1 VIAAAGSGT
10 RLGAGG
16 PKALVEVAGRPLVA
30 WSLDAIAAAEMIG
43 AVVIAAPV
51 GFEDELEAVAR
62 DATVLVGASSRS
74 GSVANALA
82 RVETEIVA
90 VHDAA
95 RPLAP
100 PALFD
105 AAVEAL
111 AEDPECDG
119 VISAAPVSDTLK
131 RASGDRLRVSETV
144 DREGLW
150 AIQTPQAFRT
160 HALRGALTVDAASLE
175 AATDDAMLVE
185 AAGGSVRLHPVT
197 EFNPKVTGAAD
208 LALVEALLRGR
219 LG

>member
-1 VIAAAGSGT
+1 MIAAAGSGT

-30 WSLDAIAAAEMIG
+30 WSLDAIAAAAGIG
-43 AVVIAAPV
+43 PVVIAAPA
-51 GFEDELEAVAR
+51 GFQDELEAVAG
-62 DATVLVGASSRS
+62 DAAVVAGASSRS

-100 PALFD
+100 PSLFD
-105 AAVEAL
+105 AVVEAL
-111 AEDPECDG
+111 AADPECDG
-119 VISAAPVSDTLK
+119 VIAAAPVPDTLK
-131 RASGDRLRVSETV
+131 RASGDRHRVSETV

-150 AIQTPQAFRT
+150 AIQTPQAFRSD
-160 HALRGALTVDAASLE
+160 ALRGAFAVDAASLE
-175 AATDDAMLVE
+175 AASDDAMLVE
-185 AAGGSVRLHPVT
+185 AAGGSVRLHPVA
-197 EFNPKVTGAAD
+197 EANPKVTAAAD

-219 LG
+219 R

>member
-1 VIAAAGSGT
+1 M
-10 RLGAGG
+10 
-16 PKALVEVAGRPLVA
+16 EVAGRPLIA
-30 WSLDAIAAAEMIG
+30 WSLDAIAAAERIG
-43 AVVIAAPV
+43 PVVIAAPA
-51 GFEDELEAVAR
+51 GFEDELEAVAPE
-62 DATVLVGASSRS
+62 AAVVLGASSRS
-74 GSVANALA
+74 GSVANALS

-105 AAVEAL
+105 SVVEAL
-111 AEDPECDG
+111 AEDLGSDG
-119 VISAAPVSDTLK
+119 VIAAAPVPDTLK
-131 RASGDRLRVSETV
+131 RASGDRLRVSETL

-150 AIQTPQAFRT
+150 AIQTPQAFRSE
-160 HALRGALTVDAASLE
+160 ALRGALAVDAAVLE

-197 EFNPKVTGAAD
+197 EPNPKVTSAAD
-208 LALVEALLRGR
+208 LALVEALLRD

>member
-16 PKALVEVAGRPLVA
+16 PKALVEVAGRPLVT
-30 WSLDAIAAAEMIG
+30 WSLDAIAAAEGIG
-43 AVVIAAPV
+43 PVVIAAPA

-62 DATVLVGASSRS
+62 NATVVVGASSRS
-74 GSVANALA
+74 GSVANALD

-105 AAVEAL
+105 AVVRAL
-111 AEDPECDG
+111 AEDPESDG
-119 VISAAPVSDTLK
+119 VIPAAPVPDTLK
-131 RASGDRLRVSETV
+131 RALGDLLRVSETI

-160 HALRGALTVDAASLE
+160 VALRGALAVDAAGLE

-185 AAGGSVRLHPVT
+185 AAGGSVRLHPVA
-197 EFNPKVTGAAD
+197 EPNPKVTGAAD
-208 LALVEALLRGR
+208 LALVEALLRD

>member
-1 VIAAAGSGT
+1 
-10 RLGAGG
+10 
-16 PKALVEVAGRPLVA
+16 VEVAGRPLVA
-30 WSLDAIAAAEMIG
+30 WSLDAIAAAERIG
-43 AVVIAAPV
+43 PVVIAAPA
-51 GFEDELEAVAR
+51 GFEDELEAVAPE
-62 DATVLVGASSRS
+62 AAVVLGASSRS
-74 GSVANALA
+74 GSVANALS

-105 AAVEAL
+105 SVVEAL
-111 AEDPECDG
+111 AEDLGSDG
-119 VISAAPVSDTLK
+119 VIAAAPVQDTLK
-131 RASGDRLRVSETV
+131 RASGDRLRVSETL

-150 AIQTPQAFRT
+150 AIQTPQAFRSE
-160 HALRGALTVDAASLE
+160 ALRGALAVDAAVLE

-197 EFNPKVTGAAD
+197 EPNPKVTSAAD
-208 LALVEALLRGR
+208 LALVEALLRD

>member
-1 VIAAAGSGT
+1 M
-10 RLGAGG
+10 
-16 PKALVEVAGRPLVA
+16 EVAGRPLVA
-30 WSLDAIAAAEMIG
+30 WSLDAIAAAERIG
-43 AVVIAAPV
+43 PVVIAAPA
-51 GFEDELEAVAR
+51 GFEDELEAVAPE
-62 DATVLVGASSRS
+62 AAVVLGASSRS

-105 AAVEAL
+105 SVVEAL
-111 AEDPECDG
+111 AEDAGSDG
-119 VISAAPVSDTLK
+119 VIAAAPVPDTLK
-131 RASGDRLRVSETV
+131 RASGDRLRVSETL

-150 AIQTPQAFRT
+150 AIHTPQAFRSE
-160 HALRGALTVDAASLE
+160 ALRGALAVDAAVLE

-197 EFNPKVTGAAD
+197 EPNPKVTSAAD
-208 LALVEALLRGR
+208 FALVEALLRD

>member
-1 VIAAAGSGT
+1 MIAAAGSGT

-30 WSLDAIAAAEMIG
+30 WSLDAIAAAERIG
-43 AVVIAAPV
+43 PVVIAAPA
-51 GFEDELEAVAR
+51 GFEAELEAVAP
-62 DATVLVGASSRS
+62 DAAVVAGASSRS

-105 AAVEAL
+105 SVVEAL
-111 AEDPECDG
+111 AEDPGSDG
-119 VISAAPVSDTLK
+119 MIAAAPVPDTLK
-131 RASGDRLRVSETV
+131 RASGDRLRVSETM

-160 HALRGALTVDAASLE
+160 DALRGALAVDAASLE

-197 EFNPKVTGAAD
+197 EPNPKVTSAAD
-208 LALVEALLRGR
+208 LALVEALLRD